1 MTIETYNK
9 VYTVVRHLYA
19 GLHMDHYVCRCR
31 DSRQLY
37 NIIRVKNRKI
47 TAQIIEFLSIQ
58 KSSKKFSD
66 FVDEFVYQGDLH
78 AVFTYTEGK
87 NLLRKLE
94 EPCTLEERMEIGKRL
109 IERMVLLEQPYYFQ
123 CQCLSPENI
132 IVTASLDVRFW
143 YTFHDIEKYDTYG
156 GQQAAAYLYRVIRLL
171 FAPELRNHV
180 LDPMEDFLKQLQEEK
195 QPDDMVRYQRYCA
208 VCEEIRKIPKEE
220 MELPK
225 NFLYHVWNFIKS
237 VRGLIKR
244 TMLTLIFICVFIYMI
259 CCIYRSFQVQGYVW
273 HFQSIG
279 TMQLEEETA
288 FTGQEHAFT
297 VRSVR
302 T

>member
-109 IERMVLLEQPYYFQ
+109 IFCRPV
-123 CQCLSPENI
+123 
-132 IVTASLDVRFW
+132 
-143 YTFHDIEKYDTYG
+143 
-156 GQQAAAYLYRVIRLL
+156 
-171 FAPELRNHV
+171 
-180 LDPMEDFLKQLQEEK
+180 
-195 QPDDMVRYQRYCA
+195 
-208 VCEEIRKIPKEE
+208 
-220 MELPK
+220 
-225 NFLYHVWNFIKS
+225 
-237 VRGLIKR
+237 
-244 TMLTLIFICVFIYMI
+244 
-259 CCIYRSFQVQGYVW
+259 
-273 HFQSIG
+273 
-279 TMQLEEETA
+279 
-288 FTGQEHAFT
+288 
-297 VRSVR
+297 
-302 T
+302 